1 MTGISDMMP
10 VNSLSQRTF
19 TPSKKSE
26 YAPNSSSRI
35 PLNLNLPRGSGGG
48 GKHSMRKSES
58 AQLPTPRHYTPL
70 SSPLPSE
77 PDSEIFL
84 SLPSRTPRGL
94 HKDTLLSEKR
104 DLKGKNGEKKA
115 GSLADV
121 MHLPTMGLDR
131 SREKVEKSRHQNLQ
145 GCVI

>member
-1 MTGISDMMP
+1 MP
-10 VNSLSQRTF
+10 SRN
-19 TPSKKSE
+19 SE

-35 PLNLNLPRGSGGG
+35 PLPRGSGGG

-58 AQLPTPRHYTPL
+58 AQSPPPRHHAPP

-84 SLPSRTPRGL
+84 SLPSLTPRGL
-94 HKDTLLSEKR
+94 QKDTLLSEKR
-104 DLKGKNGEKKA
+104 DVKAKNGETKA
-115 GSLADV
+115 GGLVDV
-121 MHLPTMGLDR
+121 MHLPTLGLDR

-145 GCVI
+145 G

>member
-19 TPSKKSE
+19 MPSKNGE

-35 PLNLNLPRGSGGG
+35 PLNLPRGSGGG

-58 AQLPTPRHYTPL
+58 AQSPTPRHYTPPL

-104 DLKGKNGEKKA
+104 DLKGKNGETKA

-121 MHLPTMGLDR
+121 MHLPTLGLER
-131 SREKVEKSRHQNLQ
+131 SQEKLEKSRHQNLQ
-145 GCVI
+145 RCVI

>member
-1 MTGISDMMP
+1 M
-10 VNSLSQRTF
+10 
-19 TPSKKSE
+19 PSKNGE

-35 PLNLNLPRGSGGG
+35 PLNLPRGSGGG

-58 AQLPTPRHYTPL
+58 AQSPTPRHYTPPL

-104 DLKGKNGEKKA
+104 DLKGKNGETKA

-121 MHLPTMGLDR
+121 MHLPTLGLER
-131 SREKVEKSRHQNLQ
+131 SQEKLEKSRHQNLQ
-145 GCVI
+145 RCVI